1 VTAQPISEAL
11 GIAIIEQIN
20 RPVRLEVDQQRSVPA
35 LLAPKRNV
43 VHAQDAWAALV
54 GAVAHRMQ
62 NPQ

>member
-1 VTAQPISEAL
+1 MTAQPISEAL

-43 VHAQDAWAALV
+43 
-54 GAVAHRMQ
+54 AHRMQ